1 VEGEECAFWKLLD
14 IYVDRTEKGDLDM
27 VQIWLVSWME
37 KSVALALRFAREEQG
52 DEILEKAAVIA
63 AITVA
68 VLVLIVLGGLA
79 ANALNQASG
88 WFG

>member
-1 VEGEECAFWKLLD
+1 VLSVLETFGTLSLSNN
-14 IYVDRTEKGDLDM
+14 RKGDLEM
-27 VQIWLVSWME
+27 VQIWLVSWMQ
-37 KSVALALRFAREEQG
+37 KILSLALRFAREEQG

-68 VLVLIVLGGLA
+68 VLVIIVLGSLA
-79 ANALNQASG
+79 ANALNSATG

>member
-1 VEGEECAFWKLLD
+1 LEKIGFLSIAK
-14 IYVDRTEKGDLDM
+14 EKGDLDM
-27 VQIWLVSWME
+27 LQMLLVSWIE
-37 KSVALALRFAREEQG
+37 KFLALLLRFARQEQG

-68 VLVLIVLGGLA
+68 VLVIIVLGALA

>member
-1 VEGEECAFWKLLD
+1 
-14 IYVDRTEKGDLDM
+14 M

-68 VLVLIVLGGLA
+68 VLVLIVLGSLA

>member
-1 VEGEECAFWKLLD
+1 
-14 IYVDRTEKGDLDM
+14 M
-27 VQIWLVSWME
+27 VQIWLVSWM
-37 KSVALALRFAREEQG
+37 KKFLALALRFAREEQG

-68 VLVLIVLGGLA
+68 VLVLIVLGALA

>member
-1 VEGEECAFWKLLD
+1 VSVLEKIGFLSIAK
-14 IYVDRTEKGDLDM
+14 EKGDLDM
-27 VQIWLVSWME
+27 LQMLLVSWIE
-37 KSVALALRFAREEQG
+37 KFLALLLRFARQEQG

-68 VLVLIVLGGLA
+68 VLVIIVLGALA

>member
-1 VEGEECAFWKLLD
+1 
-14 IYVDRTEKGDLDM
+14 M

>member
-1 VEGEECAFWKLLD
+1 VSVLEKIGFLSIAK
-14 IYVDRTEKGDLDM
+14 EKGDLDM
-27 VQIWLVSWME
+27 LQMLLVSWIE
-37 KSVALALRFAREEQG
+37 KFLALLLRFARQEQG

-68 VLVLIVLGGLA
+68 VLVIIVLGALA
-79 ANALNQASG
+79 ANALNQATG

>member
-1 VEGEECAFWKLLD
+1 VSVLEKVGFLSIAK
-14 IYVDRTEKGDLDM
+14 EKGDLDM
-27 VQIWLVSWME
+27 LQMLLVSWIE
-37 KSVALALRFAREEQG
+37 KFLALLLRFARQEQG

-68 VLVLIVLGGLA
+68 VLVIIVLGALA